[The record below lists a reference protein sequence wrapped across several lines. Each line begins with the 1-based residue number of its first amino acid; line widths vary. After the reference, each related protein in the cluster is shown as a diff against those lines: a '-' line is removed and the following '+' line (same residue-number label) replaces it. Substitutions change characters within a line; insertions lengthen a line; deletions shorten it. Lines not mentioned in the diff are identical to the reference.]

1 MVMAKETGGFV
12 LQVLSGV
19 ETEELCYVSPSV
31 AILVI

>member
-12 LQVLSGV
+12 LQVLSRV
-19 ETEELCYVSPSV
+19 ETEEFCYVSPSV